1 MDGNDTVTQEEPLHP
16 QVVEN
21 HGDEQEDNG
30 TYVAQPSKLI
40 RIAAMTRAMLEEV
53 KAAPLD
59 EAGRHRVLGVY
70 ESSLEELRD
79 GLSADLQEE
88 MSAVFKPFSS
98 DTATE
103 SELRLVQ
110 AQLIGWLEGL
120 FSGIQAS
127 LFTQQAA
134 AEAQLDEMRRE
145 RSLEAGD
152 VHGEHGNYL

>member
-1 MDGNDTVTQEEPLHP
+1 MDGNDTGTEGEPLHP
-16 QVVEN
+16 QVVADDVDE
-21 HGDEQEDNG
+21 GDDNG

-40 RIAAMTRAMLEEV
+40 RIASMTRAMLEEV

-79 GLSADLQEE
+79 GLSSDLREE

-120 FSGIQAS
+120 YSGIQAS
-127 LFTQQAA
+127 LFSQRAA
-134 AEAQLDEMRRE
+134 TEAQLDEMRRE

-152 VHGEHGNYL
+152 VQRNQGKYL